1 MRKPGKGTSRN
12 SREYQPQISLP
23 FPLENSISLP
33 FTNLGKEIAS
43 WESGREMLTFF
54 TVLHIS
60 FVKLTHGPWVMSHES
75 WYPWQLPL
83 YYLVK
88 VKNQFK
94 TGILQKV
101 RVRDHCMFSSQMVA
115 LLSNNEILFESYHT
129 KLFLYYSRSRFPPF
143 PGIAA
148 KISLPVGK
156 FHFTSRKTE
165 IFLIP
170 VLFYQGW

>member
-1 MRKPGKGTSRN
+1 MPGIPVSRN
-12 SREYQPQISLP
+12 SLEYETQNQFPIPKSRNAVSNFPSRNFQPGIKKGNANILYS
-23 FPLENSISLP
+23 FAH
-33 FTNLGKEIAS
+33 FFCEID
-43 WESGREMLTFF
+43 
-54 TVLHIS
+54 
-60 FVKLTHGPWVMSHES
+60 S

-101 RVRDHCMFSSQMVA
+101 RVRDHCMFSSQMAA

-156 FHFTSRKTE
+156 FHFTSRKTG